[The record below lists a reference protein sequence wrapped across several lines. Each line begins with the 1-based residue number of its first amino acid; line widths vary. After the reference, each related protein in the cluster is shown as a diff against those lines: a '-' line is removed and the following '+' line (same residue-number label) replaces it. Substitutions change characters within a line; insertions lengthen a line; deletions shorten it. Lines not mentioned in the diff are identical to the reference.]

1 MMKKCMILSSLNN
14 HGLQLKN
21 NSKKKKEK
29 KKELRCNC
37 SNGSNEYDVPPVKE
51 QEAENHVR
59 RR

>member
-1 MMKKCMILSSLNN
+1 MKKCMILSPLNN

-21 NSKKKKEK
+21 NSKKKKNG
-29 KKELRCNC
+29 LCCNC
-37 SNGSNEYDVPPVKE
+37 CNGSNEYDVPPVKV

>member
-1 MMKKCMILSSLNN
+1 MKKCMILSSLNN

-21 NSKKKKEK
+21 NSKRKKKK
-29 KKELRCNC
+29 TELRCNC

>member
-1 MMKKCMILSSLNN
+1 MKKCMILSSLNN

-21 NSKKKKEK
+21 NSKRKKNKKK
-29 KKELRCNC
+29 LRCNC

>member
-1 MMKKCMILSSLNN
+1 MKKCMILSSLNN
-14 HGLQLKN
+14 HGLQLTN
-21 NSKKKKEK
+21 NSKRK

>member
-1 MMKKCMILSSLNN
+1 MKKCMILSPLNN

-21 NSKKKKEK
+21 NSNKKEK

-37 SNGSNEYDVPPVKE
+37 SNGSNEDDVPPVKE

-59 RR
+59 RH